1 MYFAEGVASLFATH
15 PPLNERIR
23 RIDPQW
29 DGKFPAAIPADA
41 VAGIEGEGAEGF
53 IEAVPLTPAEPDVY
67 DMPVPLPTVQHAA
80 RQVANPTQVHRAY
93 VHQLLAA
100 IPKPLIDAAH
110 EPYGARALIYALLL
124 DENADVRAAQLGA
137 LEKVAEPHVFELTL
151 QLAKPVNQLD
161 VRALLPLTDM
171 ALPSLRA
178 LSPSQYNEF
187 TKCFLQLVQ
196 ADKRLSLF
204 EWTLHHI
211 LLRHLRPQF
220 ETVRP
225 PQVVYY
231 GLQQLGGQISL
242 LLSAL
247 ARASQSDDD
256 AAFEAGA
263 RQLPDVPLERLPH
276 DAYSLN
282 DLDAAL
288 HDLAQAAPKLRERL
302 VNACAACICADARA
316 NVEECELLRAV
327 CDMLNCP
334 MPPIVA
340 GQEVSPSLF
349 SSREVSGVS

>member
-1 MYFAEGVASLFATH
+1 
-15 PPLNERIR
+15 
-23 RIDPQW
+23 
-29 DGKFPAAIPADA
+29 
-41 VAGIEGEGAEGF
+41 
-53 IEAVPLTPAEPDVY
+53 
-67 DMPVPLPTVQHAA
+67 VQ
-80 RQVANPTQVHRAY
+80 
-93 VHQLLAA
+93 QLLAA
-100 IPKPLIDAAH
+100 IPGALLDVAH
-110 EPYGARALIYALLL
+110 EPYGARALIFALLL
-124 DENADVRAAQLGA
+124 DENADVRSAQLAA
-137 LEKVAEPHVFELTL
+137 LEKAAEPHVFELTL

-161 VRALLPLTDM
+161 VRALLPLIDM
-171 ALPSLRA
+171 TLPSLRA
-178 LSPSQYNEF
+178 LSPAQYNEF

-220 ETVRP
+220 EAVRP

-231 GLQQLGGQISL
+231 GLQQLGQQTSI

-256 AAFEAGA
+256 AAFDAGA
-263 RQLPDVPLERLPH
+263 RQIPELSLKLLPQGTYNLS
-276 DAYSLN
+276 A
-282 DLDAAL
+282 LDQAL
-288 HDLAQAAPKLRERL
+288 RDLAQVAPKQRERL
-302 VNACAACICADARA
+302 VNACAACICADAKA

-334 MPPIVA
+334 MPPLVA